1 MIFDRIEFSDI
12 KSEKIRVRLVEFLEA
27 NHKPDWV
34 PVYRF
39 KIYDQL
45 ENDIGTIEFRSGNT
59 KKIKEVD
66 GHIGYKIQEKYRGH
80 KHSLNALKAILPFI
94 WNHPIDELVLTT
106 DIGNTASS
114 KIPTGWTR
122 NFCAPIPWAL
132 GVHENFTN
140 TINSVFYLR
149 MRKEKQ

>member
-45 ENDIGTIEFRSGNT
+45 ENNIGTIEFRSGNT

-114 KIPTGWTR
+114 KI
-122 NFCAPIPWAL
+122 IEAL
-132 GVHENFTN
+132 GAKYSFQNKTENKDVYTFKKN
-140 TINSVFYLR
+140 T
-149 MRKEKQ
+149 